1 MTTSSVRRHRIARAG
16 ADGYHVRICLAPA
29 VQVYFGIGVGTTAG
43 SGPEEENRE
52 RCHEARVLISA

>member
-16 ADGYHVRICLAPA
+16 ASGHRVQNCLATGA
-29 VQVYFGIGVGTTAG
+29 RVYFHIGGGTTAG
-43 SGPEEENRE
+43 SDPEEANRE